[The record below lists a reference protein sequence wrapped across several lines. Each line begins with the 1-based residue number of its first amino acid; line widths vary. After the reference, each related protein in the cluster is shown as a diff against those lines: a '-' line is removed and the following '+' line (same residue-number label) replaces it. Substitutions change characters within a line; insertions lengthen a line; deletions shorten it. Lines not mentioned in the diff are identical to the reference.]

1 MHNITHI
8 ILENGTSLSCGTS
21 LPYDTSLFAI
31 KFIIAL
37 AFISIIPCLISCS
50 KMSNKLQPEFNNK
63 RFDIVKYSDIYSK
76 DVANIKSICL
86 DKTYAMPKK
95 RKICCR
101 RKTRSIDETQIS
113 LETKKKYMYYS
124 FNNLDKSEKLGA
136 YIDMP
141 NRQKNDPFND
151 LESFVNV
158 VLKTCNPYE
167 FEILL
172 HISSPGG
179 IAYQFECAYTNLLR
193 LKKKGF
199 NVTILIDDICA
210 SGGYMLA
217 CAGNKIVAS
226 PYSKIGSIGVI
237 ASYPNYYG
245 LATKIGI
252 DNLTFKTG
260 KYKGGFPC
268 GTQYTDEN
276 IENENELIGEIFN
289 DFKNIV
295 LSARPDVDIE
305 KVFTGR
311 VWPGIKAKEL
321 NLIDDLSTSH
331 DYLDELS
338 IANEIYLVVNKPDKK
353 NTGLIDIFFESLSC
367 KIAATFQQFYKS
379 SQFANINTKTM
390 LENIIAE
397 V

>member
-1 MHNITHI
+1 MHNITYI
-8 ILENGTSLSCGTS
+8 ILANETSLS
-21 LPYDTSLFAI
+21 YDTSLFAI
-31 KFIIAL
+31 KFVIAL
-37 AFISIIPCLISCS
+37 AFISLIPCLISCCKTS
-50 KMSNKLQPEFNNK
+50 DKLQSSEFNNK
-63 RFDIVKYSDIYSK
+63 RFNIVKYSDIYSK

-86 DKTYAMPKK
+86 DKTDTIPK
-95 RKICCR
+95 RKKGCCR
-101 RKTRSIDETQIS
+101 RKTGSIDETQIS
-113 LETKKKYMYYS
+113 PETKKKYMYYS
-124 FNNLDKSEKLGA
+124 FDNLHKSEKLGA
-136 YIDMP
+136 YIDVP

-151 LESFVNV
+151 LELFVNV

-193 LKKKGF
+193 LKKKSF
-199 NVTILIDDICA
+199 NVTILVDDICA

-237 ASYPNYYG
+237 ASYPNYYA

-252 DNLTFKTG
+252 ENVIFKTG

-295 LSARPDVDIE
+295 LSARPDIDIE
-305 KVFTGR
+305 KVFTAR
-311 VWPGIKAKEL
+311 VWSGIKAKEL
-321 NLIDDLSTSH
+321 NLIDELSTSN

-338 IANEIYLVVNKPDKK
+338 IANEIYLVVNKPNKK
-353 NTGLIDIFFESLSC
+353 NTGLIDIFFESLSS
-367 KIAATFQQFYKS
+367 KIASTFQYFYKS
-379 SQFANINTKTM
+379 QGPANINTKTM

>member
-1 MHNITHI
+1 MHNITYI
-8 ILENGTSLSCGTS
+8 ILANETDLS
-21 LPYDTSLFAI
+21 YDTGLFAI
-31 KFIIAL
+31 KFVIAL
-37 AFISIIPCLISCS
+37 AFISIFPCLISCS
-50 KMSNKLQPEFNNK
+50 KTSNKLQSRFNSK
-63 RFDIVKYSDIYSK
+63 RFDIIKYSDIYSK
-76 DVANIKSICL
+76 DIANIKSICL
-86 DKTYAMPKK
+86 DKTPKK
-95 RKICCR
+95 KNGCCR
-101 RKTRSIDETQIS
+101 RKTGSNYETQIS
-113 LETKKKYMYYS
+113 LENKKKYMYYS
-124 FNNLDKSEKLGA
+124 FDNLYKSEKLGT
-136 YIDMP
+136 YIDTP

-151 LESFVNV
+151 LELFVNV

-179 IAYQFECAYTNLLR
+179 IAYQFECTYTNLLR

-217 CAGNKIVAS
+217 CAGSKIVAS

-237 ASYPNYYG
+237 ASYPNYYE

-252 DNLTFKTG
+252 ENVTFKTG

-276 IENENELIGEIFN
+276 VENENELIAEIFN

-295 LSARPDVDIE
+295 LTARPYIDIE
-305 KVFTGR
+305 KVFTAK
-311 VWPGIKAKEL
+311 VWSGIKAKEL
-321 NLIDDLSTSH
+321 NLIDEISTSN
-331 DYLDELS
+331 DYLDELAVS
-338 IANEIYLVVNKPDKK
+338 NEIYLVVNKANKK
-353 NTGLIDIFFESLSC
+353 NNGLIDIFFESLSS
-367 KIAATFQQFYKS
+367 KIASTFQYFYR
-379 SQFANINTKTM
+379 SQGPTNISTKTM
-390 LENIIAE
+390 LENIVAD